1 MIRFFRRIRQNL
13 LNHQKFSKYLLYA
26 VGEILLVVI
35 GILIALQ
42 VDNWNEARKLRE
54 EERVVANEI
63 YLELKEN
70 RAYLKETL
78 EDWTRRHAHIVAL
91 KDTLYTENLQLS
103 QRTFDSL
110 LLGTLVYSNFSP
122 FRKKL
127 DRILAAD
134 NFALRE
140 SRALAGEIMDLA
152 GLYDALEVYF
162 QYNADTWR
170 GIVQPYLISHY
181 SFRYI
186 NNALRGTREVRQ
198 VPKIDHKPL
207 LADPVFDNIV
217 NNMEG
222 DVRPFIQ
229 RLKITLSQLEEVLA
243 LLESSY
249 PGLDAAEPAD
259 GQSPIPSAD

>member
-1 MIRFFRRIRQNL
+1 MFRFFRQIRQRL
-13 LNHQKFSKYLLYA
+13 LTENRFSKYLLYA

-35 GILIALQ
+35 GIVIALQ
-42 VDNWNEARKLRE
+42 VDTWNEARKLRE
-54 EERVVANEI
+54 EERVVAREI

-91 KDTLYTENLQLS
+91 KDTLYTENLQLP

-110 LLGTLVYSNFSP
+110 LMGTLVYSNFSP

-162 QYNADTWR
+162 QYNADTWKE
-170 GIVQPYLISHY
+170 IVQPYLISHY

-186 NNALRGTREVRQ
+186 NNALRGTPEVRRIPQ
-198 VPKIDHKPL
+198 IDHETL
-207 LADPVFDNIV
+207 LADPVFDNII

-229 RLKITLSQLEEVLA
+229 RLKITLNQIEEVLA

-249 PGLDAAEPAD
+249 PGIKATEP
-259 GQSPIPSAD
+259 SS